1 MNRSSANHL
10 AIIKELYYLNNA
22 TCLDISKATGASIPN
37 VAKNI
42 NELIEAGYIVQNGFA
57 TSTGGRKPLTYS
69 LVSDRKYILSIAT
82 DQFFTRI
89 CLVDLHNN
97 FLTDV
102 YEFPLDLAVHASP
115 ERELVDQIE
124 SYLTQHRIDRTK
136 IYGLGMA
143 MPGFVSPDQGVNQ
156 TFFKAAKPNLQRFL
170 ATETGFDVFIDNDS
184 SAIALAELKFG
195 EGRVKNELMVI
206 NIGWGIGLGMIIN
219 GEIFRGSTGFAGE
232 FSHIPLFKN
241 GKKCSCGK
249 YGCLETEAS
258 LIILE
263 EKAHQQLEPGHGGRH
278 GERTFINERK
288 NVCRPGLGRRAAGR
302 RAVGRWCPGCAIP
315 DRGRHRAAEP
325 VAGALRPRAAAAVV
339 AALAGAGDPR
349 CRLGRSEQ
357 PGAIADAGYRRCNG
371 AQRELLVRRH
381 RAPGRGAADRHLDLL
396 RPGDRHAGFGAARL

>member
-69 LVSDRKYILSIAT
+69 LVSDRKYILSIAA

-102 YEFPLDLAVHASP
+102 YEFPLDLAVHSSP
-115 ERELVDQIE
+115 ERELVNQIE

-170 ATETGFDVFIDNDS
+170 AAETGFDVFIDNDS

-263 EKAHQQLEPGHGGRH
+263 EKAHQQLEPGHGSVNSVLAAAGNGDAAAINLISGAAYNIGQGIAVLIH
-278 GERTFINERK
+278 IMNPEAIVLSGKGIKAGKIWLAPIQQAINEFCIPALTNDIEVK
-288 NVCRPGLGRRAAGR
+288 LSSLGTNAQLIG
-302 RAVGRWCPGCAIP
+302 
-315 DRGRHRAAEP
+315 
-325 VAGALRPRAAAAVV
+325 AAA
-339 AALAGAGDPR
+339 LTIEKISD
-349 CRLGRSEQ
+349 SFF
-357 PGAIADAGYRRCNG
+357 DTYKN
-371 AQRELLVRRH
+371 ELTENQ
-381 RAPGRGAADRHLDLL
+381 
-396 RPGDRHAGFGAARL
+396 

>member
-102 YEFPLDLAVHASP
+102 YEFPLDLAVHPSP

-143 MPGFVSPDQGVNQ
+143 TPGFVSPDQGVNQ

-263 EKAHQQLEPGHGGRH
+263 EKAHQQLEPGHGSVNSVLAAAGNGDAAAINLISGAAYNIGQGIAVLIH
-278 GERTFINERK
+278 IMNPEAIVLSGKGIKAGKIWLAPIQQAINEFCIPALTNDIEVK
-288 NVCRPGLGRRAAGR
+288 LSSLGTNAQLIG
-302 RAVGRWCPGCAIP
+302 
-315 DRGRHRAAEP
+315 
-325 VAGALRPRAAAAVV
+325 AAA
-339 AALAGAGDPR
+339 LTIEKISD
-349 CRLGRSEQ
+349 SFF
-357 PGAIADAGYRRCNG
+357 DTYKN
-371 AQRELLVRRH
+371 ELTENQ
-381 RAPGRGAADRHLDLL
+381 
-396 RPGDRHAGFGAARL
+396 

>member
-69 LVSDRKYILSIAT
+69 LVSDRKYILSIAA

-102 YEFPLDLAVHASP
+102 YEFPLDLAVHSSP
-115 ERELVDQIE
+115 ERELVNQIE

-263 EKAHQQLEPGHGGRH
+263 EKAHQQLEPGHGSVNSVLAAAGNGDAAAINLISGAAYNIGQGIAVLIH
-278 GERTFINERK
+278 IMNPEAIVLSGKGIKAGKIWLAPIQQAINEFCIPALTNDIEVK
-288 NVCRPGLGRRAAGR
+288 LSSLGTNAQLIG
-302 RAVGRWCPGCAIP
+302 
-315 DRGRHRAAEP
+315 
-325 VAGALRPRAAAAVV
+325 AAA
-339 AALAGAGDPR
+339 LTIEKISD
-349 CRLGRSEQ
+349 SFF
-357 PGAIADAGYRRCNG
+357 DTYKN
-371 AQRELLVRRH
+371 ELTENQ
-381 RAPGRGAADRHLDLL
+381 
-396 RPGDRHAGFGAARL
+396 

>member
-263 EKAHQQLEPGHGGRH
+263 EKAHQQLEPGHGSVNSVLAAAGNGDAAAINLISGAAYNIGQGIAVLIH
-278 GERTFINERK
+278 IMNPEAIVLSGKGIKAGKIWLAPIQQAINEFCIPALTNDIEVK
-288 NVCRPGLGRRAAGR
+288 LSSLGTNAQLIG
-302 RAVGRWCPGCAIP
+302 
-315 DRGRHRAAEP
+315 
-325 VAGALRPRAAAAVV
+325 AAA
-339 AALAGAGDPR
+339 LTIEKISD
-349 CRLGRSEQ
+349 SFF
-357 PGAIADAGYRRCNG
+357 DTYKN
-371 AQRELLVRRH
+371 ELTENQ
-381 RAPGRGAADRHLDLL
+381 
-396 RPGDRHAGFGAARL
+396 